1 MEEIRELHEKAPYE
15 ALARK
20 DRLMRGM
27 LQRIRNENR
36 KLQKKDLPFLGAD
49 SISEIRAIL
58 AKIFILLM
66 IMVEK
71 LEEIQKMLPK
81 EKAGG
86 KAG

>member
-1 MEEIRELHEKAPYE
+1 
-15 ALARK
+15 
-20 DRLMRGM
+20 MRGM